1 MSNKSKISNR
11 VYGVYIGIFV
21 FAIMIVYKM
30 FSVQLTADTGAF
42 NFISAVSEVE
52 IKASRGNIF
61 ADDVEKSALAI
72 SIPIYELRMDLL
84 AVKEDVFN
92 DEVDSLAI
100 QLAKVFGDKTTTD
113 YRNELI
119 AARNAKK
126 RYYLI
131 KRNISY
137 AQMKEVKEMPILKR
151 GAYKGGRII
160 IKQNE
165 RARPFNLLAAR
176 TIGYFNEVDTVVGLE
191 GCYKDYLRGT
201 NGVQYMKNVGGGQRI
216 PISDEYLVEPKN
228 GMDIYT
234 TIDVN
239 IQDVAE
245 RALLKQL
252 QEQNAQ
258 HGCAVLMEVKT
269 GKIKAIA
276 NLSKDK
282 NGNYREMYNH
292 AVGRATEP
300 GSTFKLPSL
309 MVALEDGKVKPSD
322 LYNTFDG
329 TIKYYDRVMRDA
341 HEGGDGVIPTSK
353 GFALSSNVVVSQV
366 INNGYKK
373 DPSKFIQGLR
383 DMGLGEK
390 LGVEIKGEGKPYLKD
405 RTDSTWSGV
414 SLPWMSIGYETKF
427 TPLQLLTF
435 YNAVANNGK
444 MVKPQF
450 VKEIRDG
457 SKLVKKMEV
466 EVLKERICSEKTI
479 KEAQKLLGLVVEEGT
494 GRNLKNEQFKIAGK
508 TGTTQLADGA
518 NGYGGNSGVRHQASF
533 CGYFPAD
540 NPKYSCIV
548 VVAAPTK
555 SIYGNVVSGTVFKE
569 IADKVYATDIEM
581 ARDKSV
587 LAKTHAPVSKSG
599 FADDLNKVFK
609 ELGVVASIANPDAQ
623 WVTTSAQ
630 DSTIKTQKRTIGTM
644 PNVVGMG
651 LKDAVYLL
659 ENKGYLVK
667 VNGNGYVKEQKI
679 IEGRYKV
686 VELVLS

>member
-1 MSNKSKISNR
+1 M
-11 VYGVYIGIFV
+11 YIGIFV

-137 AQMKEVKEMPILKR
+137 AQMKEVKEMSILKR

-457 SKLVKKMEV
+457 SRLVKKMEV

-479 KEAQKLLGLVVEEGT
+479 KEAQKLLELVVEEGT

-630 DSTIKTQKRTIGTM
+630 DSTIKTQKRTIGAM

>member
-1 MSNKSKISNR
+1 M
-11 VYGVYIGIFV
+11 YIGIFV

-92 DEVDSLAI
+92 DELDSLAI

-119 AARNAKK
+119 AARKAKK

-191 GCYKDYLRGT
+191 GFYKNYLRGA
-201 NGVQYMKNVGGGQRI
+201 NGIQYMKNVGGGQRI

-234 TIDVN
+234 TIDIN

-269 GKIKAIA
+269 GHVKAIA
-276 NLSKDK
+276 NLSRDE
-282 NGNYREMYNH
+282 NGNYGEEYNH

-341 HEGGDGVIPTSK
+341 HEGGDGIIPASK

-479 KEAQKLLGLVVEEGT
+479 KEAQKLLELVVEEGT

>member
-1 MSNKSKISNR
+1 M
-11 VYGVYIGIFV
+11 YIGIFV
-21 FAIMIVYKM
+21 FAVMVVYKM
-30 FSVQLTADTGAF
+30 FSVQLTADANVF
-42 NFISAVSEVE
+42 NSISAVSEVE

-72 SIPIYELRMDLL
+72 SIPIYELRMDLV
-84 AVKEDVFN
+84 AVK
-92 DEVDSLAI
+92 DEIFDAEIDSLAYS
-100 QLAKVFGDKTTTD
+100 LASVFKDKSKSE
-113 YRNELI
+113 YLNELT
-119 AARNAKK
+119 AARSAGK

-131 KRNISY
+131 KRKISY
-137 AQMKEVKEMPILKR
+137 AQMKQVKEMPILRR
-151 GAYKGGRII
+151 GQYKGGRII
-160 IKQNE
+160 IKDNK
-165 RARPFNLLAAR
+165 RARPFSLLAAR

-191 GCYKDYLRGT
+191 GCYKQYLRGT
-201 NGVQYMKNVGGGQRI
+201 NGIQYMKNVGGGQRI

-282 NGNYREMYNH
+282 KGNYRELYNH

-341 HEGGDGVIPTSK
+341 HVGGDGIIPASK

-366 INNGYKK
+366 INDGYKK

-383 DMGLGEK
+383 DLGLGEK

-457 SKLVKKMEV
+457 SKLVKKVEV

-479 KEAQKLLGLVVEEGT
+479 KQAQKLLELVVEEGT

-508 TGTTQLADGA
+508 TGTTQLAYG
-518 NGYGGNSGVRHQASF
+518 NSGYGGNSGVRHQASF

-581 ARDKSV
+581 ARNKAV

-599 FADDLNKVFK
+599 FADDLNKVFE
-609 ELGVVASIANPDAQ
+609 ELGVVASIVNPDAQ
-623 WVTTSAQ
+623 WVYTSAQ
-630 DSTIKTQKRTIGTM
+630 DSTIKTQKRTQGAT

-651 LKDAVYLL
+651 MKDAVYIL

-667 VNGNGYVKEQKI
+667 VNGSGFVKEQKL